1 MATVRESEDNGTIR
15 LGGADSTKVC
25 VLIPTASRW
34 TDVDMIRALQSIQR
48 P

>member
-1 MATVRESEDNGTIR
+1 MAIVIESDDTGTIR
-15 LGGADSTKVC
+15 LGGADGTKVC